1 MQRPQKRAPHDP
13 ADTVTVT
20 ANEQLVKELE
30 VLLKEL
36 MAKIPRLQLP
46 HPKTAKLVKTHR
58 SVPREFINTM
68 IAIVGDSE
76 QLASLGTFDASAGL
90 EAMQFLDAF
99 RPLRAQVASLL
110 SAINYTMEVRKA
122 EVAAQA
128 LQTYDIIK
136 ALNRDKKHRLNAH
149 VEHLRRDMHRSGRRK
164 GTKKAE

>member
-1 MQRPQKRAPHDP
+1 MQRPLRTALHDP

-20 ANEQLVKELE
+20 ANELLVKELE
-30 VLLKEL
+30 VLLADF
-36 MAKIPRLQLP
+36 MAKIPRIQLP

-58 SVPREFINTM
+58 SVPRAFINTM
-68 IAIVGDSE
+68 IAVVADSD
-76 QLASLGTFDASAGL
+76 QVANLGTFDASAGL

-99 RPLRAQVASLL
+99 RPLRAQVATLL
-110 SAINYTMEVRKA
+110 SAITYTMEVRKA

-136 ALNRDKKHRLNAH
+136 ALNRDKKNRLNAH
-149 VEHLRRDMHRSGRRK
+149 VEHLRRDMHRSGRKK